1 MYALDEIPADMAAFR
16 QAVAERQPY
25 QPLYVKLKLMFACN
39 LRCEMCNHW
48 RETQPPPLS
57 IERFK
62 EILAELA
69 SLGCR
74 KVHFSG
80 GEPLLRPRVPE
91 LVEYAT
97 SLGLRATLTTN
108 GTRVDKTLARQL
120 IEAGLRSVNLSIDSP
135 NRKVHDCMRGVDR
148 AWKKACRAV
157 GYFRRYAHKGK
168 LTIRINTVVSRT
180 NYASLAGLPEF
191 AKELGAD
198 FINLIPVD
206 GHCSQSL
213 LLHRSQ
219 IQEFNAL
226 IAPQIAERGLALGLI
241 QDESQAYPFGRSSTA
256 LKRARKGEYALGWYE
271 RHPCFAPWTHSLI
284 DFNGHV
290 YPCCM
295 TRGRM
300 PPVGDVSRE
309 SFSQVWNSEPYKV
322 IRQQMLP
329 PMLPACRRCD
339 DFLHENRQLLEMLVS
354 SPQPVEA

>member
-1 MYALDEIPADMAAFR
+1 MYALDEIPADVATFR
-16 QAVAERQPY
+16 QAVNERQPY
-25 QPLYVKLKLMFACN
+25 RPLYVKLKVMFACN

-48 RETQPPPLS
+48 RENQPPPLS

-62 EILAELA
+62 EILDELA
-69 SLGCR
+69 CLGCR
-74 KVHFSG
+74 KVHLSG
-80 GEPLLRPRVPE
+80 GEPLLRPRLPE
-91 LVEYAT
+91 LVEHAA
-97 SLGLRATLTTN
+97 SLGLRATMTTN
-108 GTRVDKTLARQL
+108 GTRVDKALARQL
-120 IEAGLRSVNLSIDSP
+120 IISGLRSVNISIDSP
-135 NRKVHDCMRGVDR
+135 DRKIHDRMRGVDG

-168 LTIRINTVVSRT
+168 ITIRINTVVSRT
-180 NYASLAGLPEF
+180 NYASLAGLPDF

-206 GHCSQSL
+206 GHCNQSL

-219 IQEFNAL
+219 IQEYNAS
-226 IAPQIAERGLALGLI
+226 IAPQIAEHGLTLSLI
-241 QDESQAYPFGRSSTA
+241 EDESQAYPFGRSPQA

-300 PPVGDVSRE
+300 TPVGDVSQE
-309 SFSQVWNSEPYKV
+309 SFNQVWSSEAYKSV
-322 IRQQMLP
+322 RQQMLP
-329 PMLPACRRCD
+329 PTLPACRHCD
-339 DFLHENRQLLEMLVS
+339 DFLHENCQLLETLVS
-354 SPQPVEA
+354 SHQPIEA

>member
-1 MYALDEIPADMAAFR
+1 MYALDEIPADVEAFR

-25 QPLYVKLKLMFACN
+25 RPLYVKIKLMFACN

-57 IERFK
+57 IEGFK
-62 EILAELA
+62 DILDELA

-91 LVEYAT
+91 LVEHAA

-108 GTRVDKTLARQL
+108 GTRVDKALARQL
-120 IEAGLRSVNLSIDSP
+120 IQSGLRSVNVSIDSP
-135 NRKVHDCMRGVDR
+135 DRKLHDRMRGVDG

-168 LTIRINTVVSRT
+168 LTIRINTVVSHS
-180 NYASLAGLPEF
+180 NYASLAELPDF
-191 AKELGAD
+191 ARESGAD

-206 GHCSQSL
+206 GHSDESL

-219 IQEFNAL
+219 IQEFNAH

-256 LKRARKGEYALGWYE
+256 LKRARKGEYALGWYD

-284 DFNGHV
+284 DFNGRV

-300 PPVGDVSRE
+300 APVGDLSRE
-309 SFSQVWNSEPYKV
+309 TFSQVWNGQAYQV
-322 IRQQMLP
+322 VRAQMFP
-329 PMLPACRRCD
+329 PALLVCRRCD
-339 DFLHENRQLLEMLVS
+339 DFLQENRQLLGAFAS
-354 SPQPVEA
+354 SSQPVEA

>member
-1 MYALDEIPADMAAFR
+1 MYALDEIPIDLEAFR

-25 QPLYVKLKLMFACN
+25 RPLYVKLKLVFACN

-48 RETQPPPLS
+48 RESQPPPLS
-57 IERFK
+57 IESFK
-62 EILAELA
+62 EILDQLA
-69 SLGCR
+69 ALGCR

-91 LVEYAT
+91 LVERAT
-97 SLGLRATLTTN
+97 SLGIKATLTTN
-108 GTRVDKTLARQL
+108 GTRVDKAIARRL
-120 IEAGLRSVNLSIDSP
+120 VESGLRSVNVSIDSP
-135 NRKVHDCMRGVDR
+135 TRKIHDRIRGVDG

-168 LTIRINTVVSRT
+168 LAIRINVVVSRS
-180 NYASLAGLPEF
+180 NYTSLAVLPDF

-213 LLHRSQ
+213 LLHRNQ
-219 IQEFNAL
+219 IQEFNAH
-226 IAPQIAERGLALGLI
+226 IAPQIAARGLALGLI
-241 QDESQAYPFGRSSTA
+241 QDKSQAYPFGRSSPA
-256 LKRARKGEYALGWYE
+256 LKRARKGEYALGWYD

-284 DFNGHV
+284 DFNGRV

-300 PPVGDVSRE
+300 EPVGDVSQE
-309 SFSQVWNSEPYKV
+309 SFSQIWTGRAYQT
-322 IRQQMLP
+322 IREQMLP
-329 PMLPACRRCD
+329 PALPACRRCD

>member
-1 MYALDEIPADMAAFR
+1 MYALDEIPTDVAAFR

-25 QPLYVKLKLMFACN
+25 RPLYVKLKLMFACN

-48 RETQPPPLS
+48 RETQPPPLP
-57 IERFK
+57 IERFI
-62 EILAELA
+62 EILDELA

-91 LVEYAT
+91 MVEHAT
-97 SLGLRATLTTN
+97 SLGMRATLTTN
-108 GTRVDKTLARQL
+108 GTRVDKLLARQL
-120 IEAGLRSVNLSIDSP
+120 VESGLRSVNLSIDSP
-135 NRKVHDCMRGVDR
+135 NRKIHDRMRGVDG

-157 GYFRRYAHKGK
+157 GYFQRYAHKGK
-168 LTIRINTVVSRT
+168 LAIRINTVISRS
-180 NYASLAGLPEF
+180 NYASLAGLPDF
-191 AKELGAD
+191 TKKLGAD

-206 GHCSQSL
+206 GHSNESL
-213 LLHRSQ
+213 LLHRDQ
-219 IQEFNAL
+219 IQEFNAA

-241 QDESQAYPFGRSSTA
+241 QAEDQAYPFGHSA
-256 LKRARKGEYALGWYE
+256 PELKRARKGEYALGWYD

-284 DFNGHV
+284 DFNGNV

-300 PPVGDVSRE
+300 DPIGNLSQE
-309 SFSQVWNSEPYKV
+309 SFNQVWFGKAYQT
-322 IRQQMLP
+322 IRRQMFP
-329 PMLPACRRCD
+329 PQLPACRRCD
-339 DFLHENRQLLEMLVS
+339 DFLYENRQLLETLVS